1 MDKIRIPRIPKIVIP
16 IFFDMGNFK
25 SFDDHK
31 KAENAIG
38 SSVIKDLENGFRNEV
53 SSRNIDTYPT
63 KIP

>member
-1 MDKIRIPRIPKIVIP
+1 
-16 IFFDMGNFK
+16 MGNFK

-53 SSRNIDTYPT
+53 SSRNIDKYPT